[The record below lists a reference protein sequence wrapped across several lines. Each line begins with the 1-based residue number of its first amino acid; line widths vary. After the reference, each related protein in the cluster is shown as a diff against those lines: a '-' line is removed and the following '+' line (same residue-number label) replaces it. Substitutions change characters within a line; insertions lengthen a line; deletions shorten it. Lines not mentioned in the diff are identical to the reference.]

1 MKEPKT
7 MIDQTIPARP
17 TPVTETWE
25 PQKWEFES
33 EATKQKL
40 TVTEAT
46 ALDCFEFERK
56 VAAMSS
62 DAAAD
67 WIISKYVET
76 ADGDSINLVLAAELG
91 LSFPDKV
98 GLLQII
104 KMQDGLFVEPLDGRD
119 PLTTKIF
126 KVNNP
131 DLIDGVRFECEDPPF
146 NHRASDYSDIPSA
159 LADLAQNNIQ
169 IQWIKYGLEPTIMGN
184 AKLDKLPYFVGDVGI
199 RHYSQLLSRIPKKKK
214 LQKL

>member
-1 MKEPKT
+1 MKEQKISATSPIIEIIEK
-7 MIDQTIPARP
+7 
-17 TPVTETWE
+17 WN
-25 PQKWEFES
+25 PQQWEFES
-33 EATKQKL
+33 EATKQIL
-40 TVTEAT
+40 TVTEAV
-46 ALDCFEFERK
+46 ASDCFEFEKK

-67 WIISKYVET
+67 WLISKYVMTPE
-76 ADGDSINLVLAAELG
+76 GDSINLVLAAELG

-104 KMQDGLFVEPLDGRD
+104 KMQDGLFIEPLDGRD
-119 PLTTKIF
+119 PVTTKIF

-131 DLIDGVRFECEDPPF
+131 ELIEGVSFICEDPPF
-146 NHRASDYSDIPSA
+146 NHRASDYLDIPSA

-169 IQWIKYGLEPTIMGN
+169 IQWDKYGVEPVKIGN
-184 AKLDKLPYFVGDVGI
+184 AKLDNLPYFVGDVGI

-214 LQKL
+214 LQKR